1 VIDVTFPVV
10 FFVGTGLL
18 AVVFFVTGLL
28 AVVFF
33 VGTGLLAVV
42 FFVTG
47 LLAVVFFVGT
57 GLSSSKALKFNESLF
72 SFTQKTSLVR
82 ASVP

>member
-1 VIDVTFPVV
+1 MIDVTFPVV

-33 VGTGLLAVV
+33 VTGLLV
-42 FFVTG
+42 
-47 LLAVVFFVGT
+47 VVFFVGT